1 MTTEIAMQPLQRMLV
16 LGVVYTLSLPAFL
29 LSFIGWVESFGDKN
43 PTAWVCLVSW
53 PIAWGLH
60 LVLSFGWLLRKPL
73 PKWVVVAGA
82 SCGVMGLLAM
92 PLAVLFSPSGAGA
105 LLPALAGVVPL
116 QLVLVSPALALA
128 VAASK
133 FHWRGTASSLDS
145 LS

>member
-1 MTTEIAMQPLQRMLV
+1 MTTETAKQTLQRMLV
-16 LGVVYTLSLPAFL
+16 LGVVYTISLPALL

-43 PTAWVCLVSW
+43 PAAWVCLVSW

-60 LVLSFGWLLRKPL
+60 LVLSFGWMMRKPL

-92 PLAVLFSPSGAGA
+92 PLAVLFSPSGA

-128 VAASK
+128 VATSK
-133 FHWRGTASSLDS
+133 FHWRGAASSPDS